1 MEWVSIVKSPSKSL
15 FVVLLG
21 FLLGIFVGGVIDLPI
36 SNWPTVIGVLVCL
49 VVIIVSPS
57 FLKGENLKRGARL
70 VALVILFFLIG
81 LWRFGQIFLPAD
93 AFLVSDTL
101 NREVRIEGVVLDE
114 VVEKNQS
121 QQVVINQVR
130 VADEHALG
138 KVMVWMPKYPTFSFG
153 DEVAFRCELEVPEPF
168 DGFAYDRY
176 LRTRG
181 VLAVCWWPESV
192 TIRSS
197 NAEEGFSLPSNG
209 TLKGSATL
217 LKAKLFGFK
226 QTIYDKTEQV
236 FVEPHSTFL
245 SGLLFGGKGS
255 ISSDLR
261 QDFVDTGTSHIL
273 AASGYNVSIFSRF
286 LFLFLVGYLFRRRA
300 ALAIV
305 AGAIALYVV
314 IAGFDPAVTRAGVMG
329 LIVVFGRSLG
339 RARNDAALRNI
350 LALTAAVMLFV
361 NPRLLL
367 DDVGFQLSFL
377 ATIGL
382 VMIVPRIEH
391 KFRFIPTTGGFR
403 EAIVST
409 LAATIMTLPI
419 LILQFGQLSIVSPLV
434 NFLVLPLVPYAM
446 GFGAVAIAIGFV
458 STKLAAFVSI
468 GAWTCLSTMLY
479 IIRWF
484 GSLSLAS
491 VSIPWNE
498 IVAVVV
504 AIVLIAWLVW
514 LYRRTRIRREHFH
527 GSRKWGLATIVFVLL
542 FLSSSVL
549 QFTNASGSSYPID
562 NKLRVWF
569 FDVGQGDAIFIQTP
583 ENKQI
588 LIDGGPGEVVLSKLG
603 AVMPFWDRS
612 IDMIILTHPHSDHIS
627 GLIEVL
633 DRYQVDQVIMTG
645 VNYRSSYL
653 DAFEER
659 VEQVTIV
666 DEPMDLGYGLRA
678 VFPDQSFQNKNIDEV
693 NETSIV
699 VELVYSDTSIL
710 FTGDMYLEQE
720 AEVLRNVSGQ
730 IDVLKVPH
738 RGSISSSSTK
748 FLEDLDIEFAVIVV
762 GEDNSYGHPHPV
774 VLQRLDDQD
783 AGVYRTD
790 LDGDV
795 LLVSDGEEPEVVSR
809 PLIF

>member
-1 MEWVSIVKSPSKSL
+1 MEWESIVKSPSRSL

-21 FLLGIFVGGVIDLPI
+21 FLLGIFVGGIVGEPLW
-36 SNWPTVIGVLVCL
+36 NGWLVGGMFGCL
-49 VVIIVSPS
+49 VGVVVSTPHV
-57 FLKGENLKRGARL
+57 ARRMMCFISL
-70 VALVILFFLIG
+70 FLFFFLLG
-81 LWRFGQIFLPAD
+81 LWRFSQVFLPAD

-101 NREVRIEGVVLDE
+101 NREIRIEGVVSDE
-114 VVEKNQS
+114 VVEKAQS
-121 QQVVINQVR
+121 QQVTIDQVL

-138 KVMVWMPKYPTFSFG
+138 KVMVWMPKYPTISFG

-168 DGFAYDRY
+168 DGFDYDRY

-192 TIRSS
+192 TFRTPLVKGGESIRG
-197 NAEEGFSLPSNG
+197 A
-209 TLKGSATL
+209 
-217 LKAKLFGFK
+217 LFDFK
-226 QTIYDKTEQV
+226 QTIYNKTEQI
-236 FVEPHSTFL
+236 FSEPHSTFL

-261 QDFVDTGTSHIL
+261 EDFVDTGTSHIL
-273 AASGYNVSIFSRF
+273 AASGYNVGIFSRF
-286 LFLFLVGYLFRRRA
+286 LFLFLVGYLFRRRT
-300 ALAIV
+300 ALALV

-329 LIVVFGRSLG
+329 LIIVFGRSLG
-339 RARNDAALRNI
+339 RARNDSALRNI

-391 KFRFIPTTGGFR
+391 KFRFIPTAGGFR

-446 GFGAVAIAIGFV
+446 GFGAIAIVVGFV
-458 STKLAAFVSI
+458 SAKLAALVSI
-468 GAWTCLSTMLY
+468 AAWTCLSTMLY

-491 VSIPWNE
+491 ISIPWPE
-498 IVAVVV
+498 IVAALV
-504 AIVLIAWLVW
+504 AIVLIFWLVW
-514 LYRRTRIRREHFH
+514 LYRKTRMRHEHFH
-527 GSRKWGLATIVFVLL
+527 GSRKWGLAAVSFMILFVACFGFQTFDSAGSTL
-542 FLSSSVL
+542 
-549 QFTNASGSSYPID
+549 NA
-562 NKLRVWF
+562 KQQLRVWF
-569 FDVGQGDAIFIQTP
+569 FDVDQGDAMFIQTP
-583 ENKQI
+583 DNKQI
-588 LIDGGPGEVVLSKLG
+588 LIDGGPGETVLSKLG

-633 DRYQVDQVIMTG
+633 DRYQVDQVVMTG

-659 VEQVTIV
+659 VDQVLIV
-666 DEPMDLGYGLRA
+666 DEPTDLGYGLRT
-678 VFPDQSFQNKNIDEV
+678 VFPDESFYDKNIDEV

-699 VELVYSDTSIL
+699 VELVYSDTTIL
-710 FTGDMYLEQE
+710 FTGDMYQEQE
-720 AEVLRNVSGQ
+720 AEVLRNISSQ

-738 RGSISSSSTK
+738 HGSISSSSVQ
-748 FLEDLDIEFAVIVV
+748 FLEDLGIEAAVITV

-783 AGVYRTD
+783 AEVYRTD
-790 LDGDV
+790 LDGD
-795 LLVSDGEEPEVVSR
+795 LLMLSDGEEQSVRSK